1 LRFFLVSPVS
11 ARAREETLKT
21 RMDKGYQGDFKLSQ
35 FCLFPG
41 LFCHFPGLSVIFRVL
56 STYLPYFFLTDIVK
70 SVTIYSDRYARKVTE
85 LGTTEITKEKKVQ
98 HYDVSADRSDGER
111 WVYMSNAVA
120 RAAQGLSL
128 AEKRIVGIAAARL
141 DSRRAPP
148 PGGAPVTRITA
159 MVYAETFG
167 IDLNTAYEQLQDAGK
182 NLYKRSI
189 TFTEPKRGRKGGAV
203 HTLRWIG
210 RATYHDGEGWLELA
224 WWHEVMPHLCGLKDQ
239 FTKYQLQQASALRSL
254 YSWRLLE
261 MIQSWQNKGRFE
273 INIDDFATAMEAS
286 EKQRQDFAAIRRR
299 MIEPAIKEL
308 IEKDGW
314 LIQWEPVK
322 TGRKVGSLRFTFMKN
337 PQGSLL

>member
-1 LRFFLVSPVS
+1 
-11 ARAREETLKT
+11 
-21 RMDKGYQGDFKLSQ
+21 
-35 FCLFPG
+35 
-41 LFCHFPGLSVIFRVL
+41 
-56 STYLPYFFLTDIVK
+56 
-70 SVTIYSDRYARKVTE
+70 
-85 LGTTEITKEKKVQ
+85 LGTTAITKQKKVQ
-98 HYDVSADRSDGER
+98 HYDVSADRSDNDR

-128 AEKRIVGIAAARL
+128 AEKRIVGIAASRL
-141 DSRRAPP
+141 DSRRVPP
-148 PGGAPVTRITA
+148 PGGAPTTRITA
-159 MVYAETFG
+159 MDYAETFG
-167 IDLNTAYEQLQDAGK
+167 IDLNTAYEQLQDAGQ

-189 TFTEPKRGRKGGAV
+189 TFTEPTRGRKGGAV
-203 HTLRWIG
+203 HRLRWIG

-261 MIQSWQNKGRFE
+261 MIQSWQSKGRFE
-273 INIDDFATAMEAS
+273 VSIDDFATAMEAS
-286 EKQRQDFAAIRRR
+286 DKQRQDFAAIRRR

-308 IEKDGW
+308 TEKDGW

-322 TGRKVGSLRFTFMKN
+322 TGRKVGSLRFTFMRN